1 MLKWAFVFLIIAVI
15 AGIFGF
21 TDVEAASATIAQWLF
36 GIFLV
41 LFLGALVLF
50 NTQTTLLEMLIR
62 NTTDTAIA
70 SSPRLRAGIAGDPRK
85 FYYILA
91 AAFIVLIGII
101 IHLAL
106 PTKLLQYSANRA
118 NLASIIF
125 PLVLI
130 YLNRQLPKP
139 ARSGP
144 WAIVLM
150 VANVVFFGF
159 FFGNFVSLEITGKPL
174 VVF

>member
-1 MLKWAFVFLIIAVI
+1 MPVYAAVEL
-15 AGIFGF
+15 GKK
-21 TDVEAASATIAQWLF
+21 AAWLF
-36 GIFLV
+36 PFI

-50 NTQTTLLEMLIR
+50 KTQTTLLEMLIR

-70 SSPRLRAGIAGDPRK
+70 ASPRLRAWIADDPRK

-91 AAFIVLIGII
+91 AAFIVVIGII

-106 PTKLLQYSANRA
+106 PTKLLQYSANMA

-144 WAIVLM
+144 WQTALM
-150 VANVVFFGF
+150 LANVVFFGF
-159 FFGNFVSLEITGKPL
+159 FFFNFLALQITGNPL